1 MSFED
6 LEKYNRIREHESKI
20 AQLWNEYERLLK
32 EKQEALE
39 NNIKILRIT
48 CEKLYDS
55 ASENAQY
62 NLQGKTI
69 FEFTKLV
76 QNLEIIQNENIRDTL
91 RNLNLGGKG
100 ELQSTEMQNA
110 TSADATST
118 STQRLW

>member
-1 MSFED
+1 M
-6 LEKYNRIREHESKI
+6 
-20 AQLWNEYERLLK
+20 
-32 EKQEALE
+32 
-39 NNIKILRIT
+39 
-48 CEKLYDS
+48 
-55 ASENAQY
+55 
-62 NLQGKTI
+62 QGKTI

-76 QNLEIIQNENIRDTL
+76 QNLEIIQNENVRDTL